1 MISPSGMSVLEWMP
15 SEAFRS
21 AYLAGDKDRLRAATV
36 FAEFPGGGGTVGGW
50 QEDPS
55 LPPCTPLAEYPER
68 ELSAKMALTL
78 DRCQV
83 LLQRRLPTQSWAT
96 TARAPGPHSKGR
108 ERV

>member
-15 SEAFRS
+15 SEAFRL

-36 FAEFPGGGGTVGGW
+36 FAEFPGGGEPLVGGRKTP
-50 QEDPS
+50 PS
-55 LPPCTPLAEYPER
+55 LAEYPER